1 MLHNR
6 PETEAVRVN
15 DEADA
20 VASNSGSTETIQVS
34 MDGMRKLN
42 VRPPFDLYLRQLWE
56 RRNFIVTDARFR
68 AFRTA
73 KSYNLWR
80 FWLVAQPLLDAAMY
94 GLIFGFLLKTSRGV
108 DNFLGFLLIGVTF
121 FNFLTSMVNGGQS
134 LIQTSRNLIQA
145 FSFPKASLVFSQ
157 SLRYMI
163 DSIPALLIALVVGLA
178 AQWGTPLSWTIVL
191 VIPLL
196 LLMWAFGT
204 GLMFVVALIT
214 AFVPDFK
221 VIISVAIRAWFF
233 SSGIFFPLERFA
245 HSPVLFQIFS
255 LNPGYIFLTAVRDVV
270 LYATVPSLS
279 TWLSVFAWG
288 LGTLLV
294 GLFVFW
300 LAEDRYV
307 NVRN

>member
-1 MLHNR
+1 MLR
-6 PETEAVRVN
+6 GQPETEADCVS
-15 DEADA
+15 DEAGVTIPA
-20 VASNSGSTETIQVS
+20 NGLTETLQVP
-34 MDGMRKLN
+34 MRGMRKLN
-42 VRPPFDLYLRQLWE
+42 VRPRLGLYLRQLWE

-80 FWLVAQPLLDAAMY
+80 FWLIAQPLLDAAMY

-145 FSFPKASLVFSQ
+145 FPFPKAALVFSQ

-163 DSIPALLIALVVGLA
+163 DSIPALLIAILAGLV
-178 AQWGTPLSWTIVL
+178 AQWEKPLSWTIIL
-191 VIPLL
+191 VVPLT

-204 GLMFVVALIT
+204 GLMFIVARIT
-214 AFVPDFK
+214 AFIPDFK
-221 VIISVAIRAWFF
+221 VLISVGIRAWFF
-233 SSGIFFPLERFA
+233 GSGIFFPLERFA
-245 HSPVLFQIFS
+245 HSPTLYQIFS
-255 LNPGYIFLTAVRDVV
+255 LNPGYVFLTAVRDSV
-270 LYATVPSLS
+270 LYATVPSFS
-279 TWLSVFAWG
+279 TWLTLLAWG
-288 LGTLLV
+288 IGTLVIGLV
-294 GLFVFW
+294 FFW

>member
-1 MLHNR
+1 MLR
-6 PETEAVRVN
+6 SRTKTEAVRVS
-15 DEADA
+15 DEAEI
-20 VASNSGSTETIQVS
+20 VASNSGTTETVQVS
-34 MDGMRKLN
+34 MGGLRKLN
-42 VRPPFDLYLRQLWE
+42 VRPPFGLYMRQLWD
-56 RRNFIVTDARFR
+56 RRYFIVTDARFR

-80 FWLVAQPLLDAAMY
+80 FWLIAQPLLDAAMY
-94 GLIFGFLLKTSRGV
+94 GVIFGFLLKTSRGV

-178 AQWGTPLSWTIVL
+178 AQWQTPLSWTIIL
-191 VIPLL
+191 VVPLL

-204 GLMFVVALIT
+204 GLMFIVATIT

-221 VIISVAIRAWFF
+221 VIINVGVRAWFF

-245 HSPVLFQIFS
+245 HSPTLFQIFS
-255 LNPGYIFLTAVRDVV
+255 LNPGYIFLTAVRDSV
-270 LYATVPSLS
+270 LYSTVPSLS
-279 TWLSVFAWG
+279 TWLSVLSWG
-288 LGTLLV
+288 LGTLFA
-294 GLFVFW
+294 GLLVFW